1 MIELRERQRF
11 LAKALAGIRLDRG
24 GRRKDF
30 ESDIS
35 VKALA
40 VGAIDNTHASSADL
54 LQDSVMGKSGLHG
67 DILAASSTRSRWP
80 RLNQSSKFLA
90 RISEGHR
97 SS

>member
-67 DILAASSTRSRWP
+67 DILAASVDSVPLASFD
-80 RLNQSSKFLA
+80 QSSKFLA